1 MEPRRSHEDDK
12 SVAGSDASYD
22 VVSGTTSRAP
32 GSPKDEKRD
41 VGKEESDGD
50 DDWE

>member
-1 MEPRRSHEDDK
+1 M
-12 SVAGSDASYD
+12 AGSDASYD